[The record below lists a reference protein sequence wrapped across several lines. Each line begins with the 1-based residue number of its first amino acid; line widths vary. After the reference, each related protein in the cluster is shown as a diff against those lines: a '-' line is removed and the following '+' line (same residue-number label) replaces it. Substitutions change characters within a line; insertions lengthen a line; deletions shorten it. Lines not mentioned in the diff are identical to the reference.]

1 MKGIQYVVDDLGEK
15 QAVLIDLHVNKQL
28 WEDFYDAALSAERT
42 DEPRESLEEVERRL
56 AGGIVTR
63 R

>member
-1 MKGIQYVVDDLGEK
+1 MKGIQYVVDDHGEK
-15 QAVLIDLHVNKQL
+15 QAVLIDLQVNKQL

-56 AGGIVTR
+56 SGPH
-63 R
+63 